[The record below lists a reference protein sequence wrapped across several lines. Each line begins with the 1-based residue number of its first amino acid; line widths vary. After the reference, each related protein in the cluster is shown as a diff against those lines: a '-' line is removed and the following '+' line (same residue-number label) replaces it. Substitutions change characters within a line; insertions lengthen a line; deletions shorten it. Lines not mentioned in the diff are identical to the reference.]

1 MNSSVSMNANMV
13 SRNFASAN
21 FGRSVSAN
29 LETAG
34 SFLSGWTGILLTIL
48 AIMVVMAI
56 YYETV
61 GYYINIGWNKLM
73 GSRARGEKVEISV
86 PGTDL
91 HAQLQP
97 AAGPGGKGSP
107 MDTGISGALQRLE
120 TDVESA
126 LGAAGAAVGGK
137 QVFNIN
143 RNVYTFGE
151 AEPLCRAFGAEL
163 ASYDQVK
170 AAYEAGADWCNY
182 GWVKGQMAVY
192 PTQESTYEKLQ
203 HGPESE
209 RMSCGR
215 PGVNGGYFPNEE
227 QRFGV
232 NCYGKRPAES
242 ALDERIQME
251 EQTDTS
257 FDREVNR
264 FKSEL
269 DSIAVTPWNHSRW
282 GA

>member
-1 MNSSVSMNANMV
+1 MNSSVSV
-13 SRNFASAN
+13 SAPRNFVNAN
-21 FGRSVSAN
+21 FGRPSTN
-29 LETAG
+29 LGATAG
-34 SFLSGWTGILLTIL
+34 SFLSGWTGILLVIL
-48 AIMVVMAI
+48 ALMVVMAI

-73 GSRARGEKVEISV
+73 GSRVRGEKVEISV

-97 AAGPGGKGSP
+97 VTGGKGGAP

-126 LGAAGAAVGGK
+126 LGPAAVAVGGK

-170 AAYEAGADWCNY
+170 AAYESGADWCNY

-269 DSIAVTPWNHSRW
+269 DSIAVTPWNHSKW
-282 GA
+282 SQ